1 VVSVGELAVVVLAA
15 GGVFF
20 AFVAAV
26 GLLRLPDLYTRAHAA
41 SKSDTL
47 GAVLSLA
54 AVALV
59 FGTDITT
66 MKAAFLVAFMFVTN
80 PTAAHAI
87 ARAAHDQGIEPWTV
101 ADRETEVGP
110 AAGGESAEGTVS
122 EPATDG
128 GTSGEDASLAA
139 TAPDTEASESTRTGG
154 TTSDRKGTDSGTA
167 DRATSDG
174 EPTDSEAAA
183 GTDPDSDG
191 HRDRT
196 GGEGK

>member
-1 VVSVGELAVVVLAA
+1 MVSVGELVVIALAA

-59 FGTDITT
+59 FGTDVTT
-66 MKAAFLVAFMFVTN
+66 VKAVFLVAFMFVTN

-110 AAGGESAEGTVS
+110 ASGGESAEETVS

-128 GTSGEDASLAA
+128 GTSDEDASPE
-139 TAPDTEASESTRTGG
+139 TIPPDADSAESTEPTRTDS
-154 TTSDRKGTDSGTA
+154 TTTDGEGTDEG
-167 DRATSDG
+167 
-174 EPTDSEAAA
+174 PTDSAAVA
-183 GTDPDSDG
+183 RTYPELNSD
-191 HRDRT
+191 RNRT
-196 GGEGK
+196 GGEER